1 LVAAAVAAIITA
13 AVVAPEQLCGVRGNQ
28 FQFNHILSL
37 LVVAHLGK
45 VVMIQITLHQQE
57 LLLPFQDFQLVL
69 AVMVQV
75 QDHGLLVLLEDLVA
89 AELLTLVLVEQ
100 EMAILL
106 LGDHLLSLHQMV
118 GVMMVALDLHQ

>member
-1 LVAAAVAAIITA
+1 
-13 AVVAPEQLCGVRGNQ
+13 
-28 FQFNHILSL
+28 
-37 LVVAHLGK
+37 
-45 VVMIQITLHQQE
+45 
-57 LLLPFQDFQLVL
+57 
-69 AVMVQV
+69 MVQV